1 MPGEK
6 KVAGKRGKGTVAQVP
21 VPMDG
26 VLEDSINITDKDL
39 AFEEDLLR
47 NPYSL
52 RHWLRYLDHHA
63 SSSIAQQFVVYER
76 AVKELP
82 GSYKLWKAYLDQRRQ
97 HLAKRD
103 LPYVRAQKDW
113 EDVGDCY
120 ERALVLLHKMPR
132 IWIDYLEHL
141 MATPRITKTR
151 RTFDRALRAL
161 PITQHIRIWG
171 LYLGWAKKI
180 GGETALKVYKRY
192 LKLEPNHGE
201 DYVDLL
207 VSMERYDEAA
217 SRLCKMINNEHFQSM
232 HGKSH
237 YQLWRQLC
245 DIICTHPKDIRS
257 LPIEKIIRSGIKR
270 FTDQTGRL
278 WNDLAKYWILLNHFE
293 KARDVYEEAITSVM
307 TVRDFTQVFDA
318 YAEFEESVISAKMEA
333 AEIAEAEGE
342 EVDQMELDMR
352 LMRLERLME
361 RRPFLV
367 NEVLLRQ
374 NPNSVHE
381 WQKRVELW
389 GDNSQKV
396 VDTYTKAVTTIH
408 PKKSDGKLHTLWVN
422 FAKFYEEGD
431 DIASARTIFEKATK
445 VNYKTVND
453 LADVWCEYAEMEL
466 RNENYDAALQVMGRA
481 TIPSKQKNVAFHDE
495 TLPVQIRVY
504 KSLRLWSF
512 YVDMEES
519 IGTVDSTKAVYDKIL
534 ELKIANPQII
544 VNYANFLE
552 ENKFFEDSYKVYERG
567 IDLFGYPIAFELW
580 NTYLLKFIDRYG
592 GTKLERTRDLFEQA
606 LEKVPAKY
614 AKPLY
619 LMYGNLEETHG
630 LARHAMSIYDRA
642 TKAVAPEDRAEMFHF
657 YIAKAAAMFGVTS
670 TREIYERA
678 IEVLQDKDARV
689 VCMRY
694 ADMERKLGEIDRAR
708 AILAHGSQFCDP
720 RITQDYWQ
728 TWHDFEVQHGNED
741 TFKEMLRIKRS
752 VQVKFNTDVSYIT
765 AQMLQSQEKAKA
777 AAAGSSGDAMQTLD
791 RMTGGGPGEMA
802 FVKSKA
808 HSVQPTHGQD
818 AEGPESAAP
827 AAPANPDEIAI
838 GDDDEDL

>member
-6 KVAGKRGKGTVAQVP
+6 KAATKPTKSAAPQAMEV
-21 VPMDG
+21 
-26 VLEDSINITDKDL
+26 VLEDSINILDKDV

-52 RHWLRYLDHHA
+52 RHWQRYLEHHA
-63 SSSIAQQFVVYER
+63 TSPIAQLFVVYER

-82 GSYKLWKAYLDQRRQ
+82 GSYKLWKAYLDQRKQ
-97 HLAKRD
+97 HLTKRN
-103 LPYVRAQKDW
+103 LPYVKAQSEW
-113 EDVGDCY
+113 ESVDDCY

-132 IWIDYLEHL
+132 IWIDYLQHL
-141 MATPRITKTR
+141 IATPRITKTR
-151 RTFDRALRAL
+151 RVFDKALRAL
-161 PITQHIRIWG
+161 PITQHIRIWH
-171 LYLGWAKKI
+171 LYLAWAKKV

-217 SRLCKMINNEHFQSM
+217 SRLCKMINNEQFQSM

-245 DIICTHPKDIRS
+245 DIICSHPKDVKSI
-257 LPIEKIIRSGIKR
+257 PIENIIRSGIRR

-307 TVRDFTQVFDA
+307 TVRDFTQVFDT

-333 AEIAEAEGE
+333 AEAAEAEGE
-342 EVDQMELDMR
+342 AGVDQMELDMR

-389 GDNSQKV
+389 GDNAQKV
-396 VDTYTKAVTTIH
+396 VDTYTQAVTTIH
-408 PKKSDGKLHTLWVN
+408 PKKADGKFNGLWIN
-422 FAKFYEEGD
+422 FAKFYEDGND
-431 DIASARTIFEKATK
+431 LISARTIFEKATK

-466 RNENYDAALQVMGRA
+466 RHENYDAALQVMGRA
-481 TIPSKQKNVAFHDE
+481 TIPSKQKNIAFHDE
-495 TLPVQIRVY
+495 TLPVQVRVY

-512 YVDMEES
+512 YVDLEES
-519 IGTVDSTKAVYDKIL
+519 VGTVESTKAVYDKIL
-534 ELKIANPQII
+534 EIKIANPQII

-580 NTYLLKFIDRYG
+580 NIYLLKFIERYG

-606 LEKVPAKY
+606 IEKVPAKH

-642 TKAVAPEDRAEMFHF
+642 TKVVAPEDRADMYHF
-657 YIAKAAAMFGVTS
+657 YIAKAATMFGVTS

-689 VCMRY
+689 MCMRY

-708 AILAHGSQFCDP
+708 GIYAHGSQFCDP

-765 AQMLQSQEKAKA
+765 AHMLQTQEKSKA
-777 AAAGSSGDAMQTLD
+777 AGGDAMQTLD
-791 RMTGGGPGEMA
+791 RMTTGGPGEMA
-802 FVKSKA
+802 FVKSSA
-808 HSVQPTHGQD
+808 HSVKQTHGQ
-818 AEGPESAAP
+818 AEEEP
-827 AAPANPDEIAI
+827 AAPVAPVNPDEIAI
-838 GDDDEDL
+838 DDDEDI

>member
-1 MPGEK
+1 MPEK
-6 KVAGKRGKGTVAQVP
+6 KATSKRGKAAAAVAP
-21 VPMDG
+21 ESMEI
-26 VLEDSINITDKDL
+26 VLEDSINITDKDV

-63 SSSIAQQFVVYER
+63 SSPIAQQFVVYER

-97 HLAKRD
+97 HLTKLE
-103 LPYVRAQKDW
+103 LPYVKAQVDW
-113 EDVGDCY
+113 ESVDDCY

-171 LYLGWAKKI
+171 LYLGWAKKV

-201 DYVDLL
+201 EYVDLL
-207 VSMERYDEAA
+207 VSLERYDEAA
-217 SRLCKMINNEHFQSM
+217 SRLCKMINNEQFQSM
-232 HGKSH
+232 KGKSH
-237 YQLWRQLC
+237 FQLWRQLC
-245 DIICTHPKDIRS
+245 DIICSHPKDIKS

-333 AEIAEAEGE
+333 AEVAEAEGE
-342 EVDQMELDMR
+342 EVDQIELDMR

-389 GDNSQKV
+389 GDNVQKV
-396 VDTYTKAVTTIH
+396 VETYTQAVTTIH
-408 PKKSDGKLHTLWVN
+408 PKKADGKFNSLWVN
-422 FAKFYEEGD
+422 FAKFYEEGG
-431 DIASARTIFEKATK
+431 DIVSARTIFDKATK

-466 RNENYDAALQVMGRA
+466 RKENYDAALQVMGRA
-481 TIPSKQKNVAFHDE
+481 TIPSKQKNIAFHDE
-495 TLPVQIRVY
+495 NLPVQIRVY

-512 YVDMEES
+512 YVDLEES
-519 IGTVDSTKAVYDKIL
+519 IGTVESTKAVYDKIL

-580 NTYLLKFIDRYG
+580 NTYLLKFINRYG
-592 GTKLERTRDLFEQA
+592 GSKLERARDLFEQA
-606 LEKVPAKY
+606 LDKVPAKY

-619 LMYGNLEETHG
+619 LMYGELEETHG

-642 TKAVAPEDRAEMFHF
+642 TKAVAPEDRADMFHF
-657 YIAKAAAMFGVTS
+657 YIAKAATMFGVTS

-678 IEVLQDKDARV
+678 IEVLPDKDARLM
-689 VCMRY
+689 CMRF

-708 AILAHGSQFCDP
+708 GIFAHGSQFCDP
-720 RITQDYWQ
+720 RISPEYWQ
-728 TWHDFEVQHGNED
+728 AWHDFEVQHGNED

-752 VQVKFNTDVSYIT
+752 VQVKFNTDISYIT
-765 AQMLQSQEKAKA
+765 AQMLQSQEKLKSA
-777 AAAGSSGDAMQTLD
+777 ASTGDAMQSLD
-791 RMTGGGPGEMA
+791 RMTSGGPGEMT

-808 HSVQPTHGQD
+808 HSVQVTHGDGVD
-818 AEGPESAAP
+818 ATP
-827 AAPANPDEIAI
+827 AEPAVLANPEEITI
-838 GDDDEDL
+838 DDDEDL

>member
-1 MPGEK
+1 MPGSK
-6 KVAGKRGKGTVAQVP
+6 KVATKRGKAASAVE
-21 VPMDG
+21 PMD
-26 VLEDSINITDKDL
+26 VVIEDSINIADTDL

-52 RHWLRYLDHHA
+52 RHWLRYLEHHA
-63 SSSIAQQFVVYER
+63 VSPIAQQFVVYER

-82 GSYKLWKAYLDQRRQ
+82 GSYKLWKVYLDQRRQ
-97 HLAKRD
+97 HLAKRN
-103 LPYVRAQKDW
+103 LPYVKAQEDW
-113 EDVGDCY
+113 ESVDDCY
-120 ERALVLLHKMPR
+120 DRALVLLHKMPR
-132 IWIDYLEHL
+132 IWIDYLDHL

-161 PITQHIRIWG
+161 PITQHIRIWN
-171 LYLGWAKKI
+171 LYLGWAKKV

-207 VSMERYDEAA
+207 ISMERYDEAA
-217 SRLCKMINNEHFQSM
+217 SRLCKMINDEHFQSM

-245 DIICTHPKDIRS
+245 DIICTHPKEIRS
-257 LPIEKIIRSGIKR
+257 LPIERIIRSGIKR

-278 WNDLAKYWILLNHFE
+278 WNDLAKYWILLHHFE

-333 AEIAEAEGE
+333 AEQAEADGE

-389 GDNSQKV
+389 GDNAQKV

-408 PKKSDGKLHTLWVN
+408 PKKADGKFNSLWVN

-431 DIASARTIFEKATK
+431 DMASARTIFEKATK

-512 YVDMEES
+512 YVDLEES
-519 IGTVDSTKAVYDKIL
+519 IGTVDSTKAVYDKVL

-580 NTYLLKFIDRYG
+580 NTYLLKFIERYG
-592 GTKLERTRDLFEQA
+592 GTKLERARDLFEQA

-642 TKAVAPEDRAEMFHF
+642 TKAVAPEDRADMFHF
-657 YIAKAAAMFGVTS
+657 YIAKAATMFGVTS

-689 VCMRY
+689 MCMRY

-708 AILAHGSQFCDP
+708 AIFAHGSQFCDP

-765 AQMLQSQEKAKA
+765 AQMLQSQEKIKA
-777 AAAGSSGDAMQTLD
+777 AAAGAGAGGDAMQTLD
-791 RMTGGGPGEMA
+791 RMTAGGPGEMT

-808 HSVQPTHGQD
+808 HSVQPTLGEG
-818 AEGPESAAP
+818 AEGSGSAAP
-827 AAPANPDEIAI
+827 AANPDEIAI
-838 GDDDEDL
+838 EDDEDL

>member
-6 KVAGKRGKGTVAQVP
+6 KSTSKRSKAASAAVP
-21 VPMDG
+21 DSMDV
-26 VLEDSINITDKDL
+26 VLEDSISITDKDL

-63 SSSIAQQFVVYER
+63 SSPIAQQFVVYER

-82 GSYKLWKAYLDQRRQ
+82 GSYKLWKAYLDLRRQ
-97 HLAKRD
+97 HLSKRD
-103 LPYVRAQKDW
+103 LPYVKAQEEW
-113 EDVGDCY
+113 ESVDDCY

-151 RTFDRALRAL
+151 KTFDKALRSI
-161 PITQHIRIWG
+161 PITQHIRIWS

-207 VSMERYDEAA
+207 VSLARYDEAA
-217 SRLCKMINNEHFQSM
+217 SRLCKMINNENFQSR

-245 DIICTHPKDIRS
+245 DIICSHPKDVKS
-257 LPIEKIIRSGIKR
+257 LPIERIIRSGIKR

-293 KARDVYEEAITSVM
+293 KARDVYEEAVTSVM

-333 AEIAEAEGE
+333 AEVAEAEGE
-342 EVDQMELDMR
+342 EVDQMDLDMR

-389 GDNSQKV
+389 GDNAQKV
-396 VDTYTKAVTTIH
+396 VETYTKAVTTIH
-408 PKKSDGKLHTLWVN
+408 PKKADGKFNSLWIN
-422 FAKFYEEGD
+422 FAKFYEEGN
-431 DIASARTIFEKATK
+431 DITSARTIFEKATK

-481 TIPSKQKNVAFHDE
+481 TIPSKQKNIAFHDE
-495 TLPVQIRVY
+495 
-504 KSLRLWSF
+504 
-512 YVDMEES
+512 
-519 IGTVDSTKAVYDKIL
+519 
-534 ELKIANPQII
+534 
-544 VNYANFLE
+544 
-552 ENKFFEDSYKVYERG
+552 
-567 IDLFGYPIAFELW
+567 
-580 NTYLLKFIDRYG
+580 
-592 GTKLERTRDLFEQA
+592 
-606 LEKVPAKY
+606 
-614 AKPLY
+614 
-619 LMYGNLEETHG
+619 
-630 LARHAMSIYDRA
+630 
-642 TKAVAPEDRAEMFHF
+642 
-657 YIAKAAAMFGVTS
+657 
-670 TREIYERA
+670 
-678 IEVLQDKDARV
+678 
-689 VCMRY
+689 
-694 ADMERKLGEIDRAR
+694 
-708 AILAHGSQFCDP
+708 
-720 RITQDYWQ
+720 
-728 TWHDFEVQHGNED
+728 
-741 TFKEMLRIKRS
+741 
-752 VQVKFNTDVSYIT
+752 
-765 AQMLQSQEKAKA
+765 
-777 AAAGSSGDAMQTLD
+777 
-791 RMTGGGPGEMA
+791 
-802 FVKSKA
+802 
-808 HSVQPTHGQD
+808 
-818 AEGPESAAP
+818 
-827 AAPANPDEIAI
+827 
-838 GDDDEDL
+838 